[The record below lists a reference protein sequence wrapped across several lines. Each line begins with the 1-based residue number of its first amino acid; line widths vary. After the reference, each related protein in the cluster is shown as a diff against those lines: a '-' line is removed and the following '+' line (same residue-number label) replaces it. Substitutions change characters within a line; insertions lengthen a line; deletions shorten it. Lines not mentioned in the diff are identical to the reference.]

1 MCKLREKS
9 TKSFF
14 LQKYKIYIIILG
26 DRSGFMTDD
35 TLEQYRNSFYESI
48 LLLQDEQD
56 ILESLPSPEYQSF
69 FSLMEGLI
77 SKLVE
82 ECREFQSLGD
92 DSDILDEV
100 ESLKKKI
107 NICRSRLE
115 IVKKQIAIDNIESQ
129 ATCSKRHLIF
139 AQTTFG
145 STFLQKDLKDIP
157 KEYYDKVLAT
167 LETLESGDFNSNTE
181 KVRQLTNN
189 KKLFGL
195 YEIKEFKIRLVYR
208 VLDGDMV
215 YVMQTRM
222 KKDDN
227 SSLDQK
233 DLINRNRNTND
244 EFKMLQERVQNPH
257 ERDLL
262 IMEHEN
268 IRNEIFDELE
278 AGKRDGKGG
287 KK

>member
-69 FSLMEGLI
+69 FPLMEGLI

-115 IVKKQIAIDNIESQ
+115 IVKNK
-129 ATCSKRHLIF
+129 
-139 AQTTFG
+139 
-145 STFLQKDLKDIP
+145 LQ
-157 KEYYDKVLAT
+157 
-167 LETLESGDFNSNTE
+167 
-181 KVRQLTNN
+181 
-189 KKLFGL
+189 
-195 YEIKEFKIRLVYR
+195 
-208 VLDGDMV
+208 
-215 YVMQTRM
+215 
-222 KKDDN
+222 
-227 SSLDQK
+227 
-233 DLINRNRNTND
+233 
-244 EFKMLQERVQNPH
+244 
-257 ERDLL
+257 
-262 IMEHEN
+262 
-268 IRNEIFDELE
+268 
-278 AGKRDGKGG
+278 
-287 KK
+287 